1 MQGNFLR
8 LLQMA
13 GPDYIDPMFHRQVL
27 GIASRNLDLFFV
39 PEQTARFLLQKSS
52 RGADLAFIE
61 GVMGYYDGIAST
73 STASSWHLARAT
85 RTPAVLVLNCR
96 GMSVS
101 IAAQLGGYLN
111 YERESGI
118 RGVILNQLSPSL
130 YPEIK
135 ALIESRCSVAV
146 CGYMPK
152 MPDCSLESRH
162 LGLVTAQEIADLQ
175 ERIERLG
182 EQALQSIDLELL
194 LKIAGDAPPLAEASL
209 PLPEPAQ
216 LPLKIGVARD
226 KAFCFY
232 YQDNLELLEELG
244 VQLVPFSPLCD
255 PLPQGLDGLLLGGGY
270 PGAVRRGAERQWS
283 LYAARCGRRWER
295 ACPASLSAAGSCIC
309 SRRWRGRTAPFI
321 PWWDF

>member
-1 MQGNFLR
+1 MNTPR
-8 LLQMA
+8 LMLAAASSGCGKTTVACAILQA
-13 GPDYIDPMFHRQVL
+13 LKVRGISCVSYKCGPDYIDPMFHRQVL

-152 MPDCSLESRH
+152 MPDCSLESWH

-194 LKIAGDAPPLAEASL
+194 LKIAGDAPPLAEESL

-244 VQLVPFSPLCD
+244 AQLVPFFPL
-255 PLPQGLDGLLLGGGY
+255 GL
-270 PGAVRRGAERQWS
+270 
-283 LYAARCGRRWER
+283 
-295 ACPASLSAAGSCIC
+295 
-309 SRRWRGRTAPFI
+309 
-321 PWWDF
+321 